1 MIAMLRNDF
10 YTIRNILSGDG
21 SIAIGI
27 KLNPDHYIYKAHFPG
42 NPITPGV
49 CLIQIAL
56 ELLEGNFERKF
67 RLIEA
72 KNIKYLK
79 VISPLENPDIEYNI
93 KYTYNSDLIQ
103 ADICIVGGETLFT
116 KITATYKGQ

>member
-1 MIAMLRNDF
+1 MLRDNF
-10 YTIRNILSGDG
+10 YTISNTNLGDG
-21 SIAIGI
+21 SMTFGV
-27 KLNPDHYIYKAHFPG
+27 KLNPEHYIFKAHFPG

-56 ELLEGNFERKF
+56 ELFESTFDRKF
-67 RLIEA
+67 RLVEA

-79 VISPLENPDIEYNI
+79 VINPVENQEIFYNV
-93 KYTYNSDLIQ
+93 KYTYVSDLIE
-103 ADICIVGGETLFT
+103 ADISIASGDTLFT

>member
-1 MIAMLRNDF
+1 MLRNDF
-10 YTIRNILSGDG
+10 YTIVNTINGEG
-21 SIAIGI
+21 SMIIGI
-27 KLNPDHYIYKAHFPG
+27 KLNHDHYIYRAHFPG

-56 ELLEGNFERKF
+56 ELFENSFDRKF

-79 VISPLENPDIEYNI
+79 VINPIENPEIEYNI
-93 KYTYNSDLIQ
+93 KYTYSSDLIQ
-103 ADICIVGGETLFT
+103 ADISIVAGETLFT

>member
-1 MIAMLRNDF
+1 MLRNDF
-10 YTIRNILSGDG
+10 YTVNNTFTGDG
-21 SIAIGI
+21 TMTIGI
-27 KLNPDHYIYKAHFPG
+27 KLNPDHYIFKAHFPR

-56 ELLEGNFERKF
+56 ELFESTFDRKF

-79 VISPLENPDIEYNI
+79 VINPVENPEIVYNI
-93 KYTYNSDLIQ
+93 KYTYDSDLIQ
-103 ADICIVGGETLFT
+103 ADISIAAGDTLFT